1 MNDVDK
7 RGRLE
12 SDPFDARVT
21 ASGTVL
27 ISRGGRLVTTVR
39 GKAAERLADA
49 LERAGDDDRADPAAA
64 REGDGALQALS
75 ARTRRAIAA
84 RDVKITKR

>member
-1 MNDVDK
+1 MTGGDVDK

-27 ISRGGRLVTTVR
+27 ISRGGRQVTIVR
-39 GKAAERLADA
+39 GRAAERLAAA
-49 LERAGDDDRADPAAA
+49 LDGADDRATQLLLAKAT
-64 REGDGALQALS
+64 GHY
-75 ARTRRAIAA
+75 
-84 RDVKITKR
+84 KH

>member
-1 MNDVDK
+1 MTSDVDK

-39 GKAAERLADA
+39 GRAAERLADA
-49 LERAGDDDRADPAAA
+49 LDRAAGDDRVTQLLLAKAT
-64 REGDGALQALS
+64 GHY
-75 ARTRRAIAA
+75 
-84 RDVKITKR
+84 KH

>member
-1 MNDVDK
+1 MSDVDK

-27 ISRGGRLVTTVR
+27 ISRGGRLVATVR
-39 GKAAERLADA
+39 GKAAERLATA
-49 LERAGDDDRADPAAA
+49 LDRAVDDA
-64 REGDGALQALS
+64 RAVQLLLAKATGHY
-75 ARTRRAIAA
+75 
-84 RDVKITKR
+84 KH

>member
-1 MNDVDK
+1 MTGDVDK

-27 ISRGGRLVTTVR
+27 ISRGGRLVTTVG

-49 LERAGDDDRADPAAA
+49 LDRAGDDRATQLLLAKAT
-64 REGDGALQALS
+64 GHY
-75 ARTRRAIAA
+75 
-84 RDVKITKR
+84 KH

>member
-1 MNDVDK
+1 MTADVDK

-39 GKAAERLADA
+39 GKAAERLAAA
-49 LERAGDDDRADPAAA
+49 LDRATDDRATQLLLAKAT
-64 REGDGALQALS
+64 GHY
-75 ARTRRAIAA
+75 
-84 RDVKITKR
+84 KH

>member
-1 MNDVDK
+1 VAHEGAHLTGEIDK

-39 GKAAERLADA
+39 GKAAERLAAA
-49 LERAGDDDRADPAAA
+49 LDRAGDDDRATQLLLAKAT
-64 REGDGALQALS
+64 GHY
-75 ARTRRAIAA
+75 
-84 RDVKITKR
+84 KH

>member
-1 MNDVDK
+1 MSSETDR

-27 ISRGGRLVTTVR
+27 ISRGGRLVTTMR
-39 GKAAERLADA
+39 GKAADRLAAA
-49 LERAGDDDRADPAAA
+49 LDRAGDDDRAVQLLLAKAT
-64 REGDGALQALS
+64 GHY
-75 ARTRRAIAA
+75 
-84 RDVKITKR
+84 KH

>member
-1 MNDVDK
+1 MSSDVDR

-12 SDPFDARVT
+12 SDPFDARVS

-39 GKAAERLADA
+39 GKAAERLAAA
-49 LERAGDDDRADPAAA
+49 LDGARDDRATQLLLAKAT
-64 REGDGALQALS
+64 GHY
-75 ARTRRAIAA
+75 
-84 RDVKITKR
+84 KH

>member
-1 MNDVDK
+1 MTGDVDK

-39 GKAAERLADA
+39 GRAAERLSQA
-49 LERAGDDDRADPAAA
+49 LERARDDRATQLLLAKAT
-64 REGDGALQALS
+64 GHY
-75 ARTRRAIAA
+75 
-84 RDVKITKR
+84 KH